1 MLAGSGGSP
10 RSCKSPGHTT
20 QASIELK
27 RCQFVSWSPAL
38 WPSARRGTCL
48 FDLPGI
54 ALVCAGNIVCQRF
67 RTGKVMVRA
76 RGGDNV
82 ALAGDLAGEASDRA
96 SDLVNLAEEQDTR
109 KAAG

>member
-1 MLAGSGGSP
+1 
-10 RSCKSPGHTT
+10 
-20 QASIELK
+20 
-27 RCQFVSWSPAL
+27 
-38 WPSARRGTCL
+38 
-48 FDLPGI
+48 
-54 ALVCAGNIVCQRF
+54 
-67 RTGKVMVRA
+67 MVRA